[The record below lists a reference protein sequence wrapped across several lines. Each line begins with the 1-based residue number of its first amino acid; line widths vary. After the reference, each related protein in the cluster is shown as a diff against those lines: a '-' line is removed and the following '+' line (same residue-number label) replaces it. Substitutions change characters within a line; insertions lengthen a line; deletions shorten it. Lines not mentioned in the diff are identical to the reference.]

1 MTEKKRGRVITG
13 WRQVVPP
20 KVRGGK
26 PRPIP
31 APRGKAAPAL
41 PLSPEGSPV
50 DGDDTKDEHAADH
63 AAA

>member
-1 MTEKKRGRVITG
+1 MTEKKRGRIITG
-13 WRQVVPP
+13 WRQVIAP

-41 PLSPEGSPV
+41 PLSPEGSP
-50 DGDDTKDEHAADH
+50 GDDVKDEHAADH
-63 AAA
+63 AAS